1 MKISNQNLTNGERK
15 VSKMYKF
22 LFTFV
27 FVCQLDGQGVDS
39 SCSLIGDRYEEE
51 SNKEFTNMVQRHG
64 K

>member
-1 MKISNQNLTNGERK
+1 M
-15 VSKMYKF
+15 SKMYKF
-22 LFTFV
+22 LFTFM

-51 SNKEFTNMVQRHG
+51 SNKEFTNMVQRYN